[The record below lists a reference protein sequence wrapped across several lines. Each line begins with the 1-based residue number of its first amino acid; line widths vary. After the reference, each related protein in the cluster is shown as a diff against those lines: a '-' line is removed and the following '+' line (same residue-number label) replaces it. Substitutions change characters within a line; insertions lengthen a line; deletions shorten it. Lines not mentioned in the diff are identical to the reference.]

1 MGIHG
6 GGGCTQG
13 YYQVVKSVPRGTI
26 RVIIIIIIAIDI
38 IIIIFK
44 LIIPHFESVGFYRC
58 FIVPIRPLTFDTIC

>member
-26 RVIIIIIIAIDI
+26 SVIIIIIVIDI
-38 IIIIFK
+38 INIFK
-44 LIIPHFESVGFYRC
+44 LRIPHFESVDFYRC
-58 FIVPIRPLTFDTIC
+58 FIVPIRPLIFDTIC

>member
-26 RVIIIIIIAIDI
+26 SGIIIIIIVLEAPHSTP
-38 IIIIFK
+38 
-44 LIIPHFESVGFYRC
+44 LI
-58 FIVPIRPLTFDTIC
+58 LLD